1 MTLLRVEHLTKAYL
15 GVKAVDD
22 VSFAVAPG
30 EIAGLIGPNGSGK
43 STTIDCLS
51 GFQRAGA
58 GRWHLGDIELTGRAP
73 HTIARHG
80 LTRTFQAIRCYE
92 ALSLTDNLTC
102 ATEARHPVGWRDA
115 FFATTR
121 FRAHDTAARQRAAEL
136 LALVGLSRYADAPA
150 GILSYGQRK
159 LLALAGAL
167 MTEPKMILLDEPVA
181 GVNPTMIRLIERAIE
196 RINQAGIALLI
207 VEHNVEFI
215 MALCSRVIVLD
226 AGRLLAEGPPAIIRG
241 DPRVLEAYMGGAPDD
256 IAPDNLTGDAGG

>member
-1 MTLLRVEHLTKAYL
+1 MSLLRVERLNKAYL

-22 VSFAVAPG
+22 VSFTVAPG

-51 GFQRAGA
+51 SFQRADG
-58 GRWHLGDIELTGRAP
+58 GRWYLGDVDLTGRAP
-73 HTIARHG
+73 HAIARLG
-80 LTRTFQAIRCYE
+80 LTRTFQAVRSYE
-92 ALSLTDNLTC
+92 TLSLIDNLLC
-102 ATEARHPVGWRDA
+102 AAEARHAVGWRDA
-115 FFATTR
+115 FFATAR
-121 FRAHDTAARQRAAEL
+121 LRGHDAAARTRAGEL
-136 LALVGLSRYADAPA
+136 LDLVGLARYAEAPA

-167 MTEPKMILLDEPVA
+167 MTEPKIILLDEPVA
-181 GVNPTMIRLIERAIE
+181 GVNPTMIRLIEQAIG

-215 MALCSRVIVLD
+215 MALCRRVIVLD
-226 AGRLLAEGPPAIIRG
+226 AGRLLAEGPPAIIRD

-256 IAPDNLTGDAGG
+256 IGAEARA